1 MWILAKIYLFLA
13 TTLAMSAARWRL
25 LGPAALF
32 ALIVV
37 AILVGPLLSTDVAQ
51 DRTQYFLW
59 YMRANAGVVYGQDII
74 FSLLLSALPENLTES
89 QVFLALNMTLTAV
102 LVFTIHRAG
111 PRIELSASL
120 IPLCLVVIYA
130 DRLWFD
136 MMYNT
141 LRSTLSIMFLLLA
154 LSARAL
160 VSRICFTFLSLG
172 LHFYAGIVV
181 SVIYLGSRSLVK
193 SHRVMM
199 ALSVICV
206 FWFLLKFVFG
216 IDVFTVPE
224 VKLLGFDERTIR
236 ALTQA
241 EGEVSRSRAIQFML
255 AVFLPMSLVAWRYRK
270 KRMFERLSGY
280 ARQVWAFGLAVSFFF
295 LLVFPAY
302 PLALRFLAIPL
313 IAFAILS
320 SRASLLML
328 AFIKSS
334 VIFFIFL

>member
-13 TTLAMSAARWRL
+13 TTLAMSAVRWRL

-37 AILVGPLLSTDVAQ
+37 AILVGPLLSAEVAQ

-59 YMRANAGVVYGQDII
+59 YMRANAGVVYGQDIF

-141 LRSTLSIMFLLLA
+141 LRSTLAIMFLLLA
-154 LSARAL
+154 LSSRAP

-172 LHFYAGIVV
+172 FHFYAGIVV

-193 SHRVMM
+193 SHRVMI
-199 ALSVICV
+199 ALSVICGV
-206 FWFLLKFVFG
+206 LFLLKFVFG
-216 IDVFTVPE
+216 IDVFTVTE
-224 VKLLGFDERTIR
+224 
-236 ALTQA
+236 
-241 EGEVSRSRAIQFML
+241 
-255 AVFLPMSLVAWRYRK
+255 
-270 KRMFERLSGY
+270 
-280 ARQVWAFGLAVSFFF
+280 
-295 LLVFPAY
+295 
-302 PLALRFLAIPL
+302 
-313 IAFAILS
+313 
-320 SRASLLML
+320 
-328 AFIKSS
+328 
-334 VIFFIFL
+334 